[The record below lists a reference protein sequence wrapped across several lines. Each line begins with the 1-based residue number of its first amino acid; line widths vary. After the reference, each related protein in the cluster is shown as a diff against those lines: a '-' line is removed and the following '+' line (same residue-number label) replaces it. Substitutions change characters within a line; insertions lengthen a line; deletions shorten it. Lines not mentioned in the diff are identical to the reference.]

1 VTGLVTA
8 GFKSGRNILNNA
20 FGSAVYFDCVP
31 TEFFITIA
39 PLKISDY
46 LRYLIV
52 FCIGEKK
59 NGKICIKLSTIC
71 NKNEQQQD
79 GKNSAEL

>member
-52 FCIGEKK
+52 FCIEEK
-59 NGKICIKLSTIC
+59 NEKICIKLSKTC